1 MLSPIKISSYYNL
14 ITIGLVT
21 IVKKNYKKEINE
33 RCYLTEHRISCYF
46 LNDSPLTLPLSL
58 VGRGWGEGNNER
70 KGA

>member
-1 MLSPIKISSYYNL
+1 
-14 ITIGLVT
+14 VT

-58 VGRGWGEGNNER
+58 VGREWGEGNNER

>member
-1 MLSPIKISSYYNL
+1 ML
-14 ITIGLVT
+14 ITLRFT
-21 IVKKNYKKEINE
+21 RIVKENYKKEINE

-46 LNDSPLTLPLSL
+46 LNNSPLTLPFSP

>member
-1 MLSPIKISSYYNL
+1 MLYSSSRIIL
-14 ITIGLVT
+14 ITLRFIR

-58 VGRGWGEGNNER
+58 VGWGEGNNER

>member
-1 MLSPIKISSYYNL
+1 MLYSSSRIIL
-14 ITIGLVT
+14 ITLRFIR
-21 IVKKNYKKEINE
+21 IVKENYKKEINE

-58 VGRGWGEGNNER
+58 VGREWGEGNDER